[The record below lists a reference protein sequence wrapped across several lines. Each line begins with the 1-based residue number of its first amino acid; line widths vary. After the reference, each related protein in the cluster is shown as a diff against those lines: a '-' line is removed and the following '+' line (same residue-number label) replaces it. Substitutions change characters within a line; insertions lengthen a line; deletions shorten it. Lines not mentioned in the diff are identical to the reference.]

1 MKKTLDDL
9 SRRERQI
16 MDIIF
21 QRGQAT
27 VHDVCA
33 ALADPPS
40 YSAVRALIRIL
51 EEKGHLKHKKEGTRY
66 IYTPRVTRRTARFSA
81 LKHVMETFFDDSVER
96 TVAAL
101 MAVSGDKLSDEEF
114 ERLERL
120 IEQARNEGAGK
131 LP

>member
-1 MKKTLDDL
+1 MKKPLANL

-27 VHDVCA
+27 VHDVRA
-33 ALADPPS
+33 DLTDPPS

-51 EEKGHLKHKKEGTRY
+51 EEKGHLKHKKEGAKY
-66 IYTPRVTRRTARFSA
+66 IYTPRQTQRTARQSA
-81 LKHVMETFFDDSVER
+81 LKHVVQTFFDNSVEN

-101 MAVSGDKLSDEEF
+101 MAFSGDKMSDEEYK
-114 ERLERL
+114 RLTEV
-120 IEQARNEGAGK
+120 IEQARKGGAEK
-131 LP
+131 